1 MSATGYIQVRAFTS
15 NAQLPLKDVPVV
27 ITDTDGSAI
36 AMRLTNRN
44 GQLDAPVAIP
54 VPDRS
59 ASETPNTGLIPFA
72 IVNIYARAKNF
83 EEIVAEKVQVFA
95 DTLTVQNLK
104 LIPLSEL
111 PGNWNASEVFD
122 TPTQNL

>member
-1 MSATGYIQVRAFTS
+1 MSATGYIQVRTFTS
-15 NAQLPLKDVPVV
+15 NAQIPLKDVPVV

-44 GQLDAPVAIP
+44 GQLDTPIAIS

-59 ASETPNTGLIPFA
+59 ASESPNTGLIPFS

-83 EEIVAEKVQVFA
+83 EEIVAEKVQIFA
-95 DTLTVQNLK
+95 DTITVQNLK
-104 LIPLSEL
+104 LIPLSEF

-122 TPTQNL
+122 TPAQNL